1 MCSSDKCNSLS
12 TEIELNCRKCIK
24 SLFLYSTTNQQWK
37 NLELVKSIKIYKLRR
52 CDHNFIIKWTF
63 KNIFYWNKQWIL
75 LLKLMNNENSYE
87 N

>member
-24 SLFLYSTTNQQWK
+24 GLFLYSTTNQQWK

-52 CDHNFIIKWTF
+52 NDHNFIINEHSK
-63 KNIFYWNKQWIL
+63 IYSIEI
-75 LLKLMNNENSYE
+75 NNEYCYE